1 MTRKNK
7 SPRPLERCE
16 KHQVFSIRKLSV
28 AAASMVI
35 ALFGY
40 LVEWLP
46 LPKMWAFNMLSCQ
59 V

>member
-40 LVEWLP
+40 LVEWMP
-46 LPKMWAFNMLSCQ
+46 LLKM
-59 V
+59 